1 MSSSRKENIILF
13 DDDHWQSLLPITYT
27 RPIAEIRIGILTI
40 REKWEA
46 RVNCQTSFITQDYLS
61 EKFPIEI
68 SNNNLVI
75 NSRLLPND
83 NMEDLILQLDI
94 NEVLLYQDS
103 LIAARLDKTQF
114 DKLIENQ
121 GLDELNGIDISKHQ
135 KYIHL
140 ISKPYDVFKE
150 NGKELAKD
158 YKILTYGRTSE
169 MIPYH
174 CHPIAPDNIFIER
187 GAKITCCTLNASDGP
202 IYIGKDAEV
211 MEGAHIR
218 GPFALLDN
226 SVVKMGAKIY
236 KDTTVGPWSKV
247 GGEVSNVV
255 FQGYSN
261 KGHDGYL
268 GNSYIG
274 EWCNLGADT
283 NSSNLKNNYAEVK
296 IWDYNKNGFST
307 TGLQFCGLI
316 TGDHS
321 KTGINTMLN
330 TGTLIGV
337 NANVYGS
344 GFPRTFIPSFS
355 WGGSSGYKTYKIDKA
370 LEVAEKVMARRS
382 IELSDQDKIILE
394 YVYHNTA
401 TYRNW
406 E

>member
-1 MSSSRKENIILF
+1 MSSRKENIILF

-27 RPIAEIRIGILTI
+27 RPIAEIRIGILSI
-40 REKWEA
+40 KEKWA
-46 RVNCQTSFITQDYLS
+46 HRVNCNTSYITQDYLS
-61 EKFPIEI
+61 EKYPIEI

-94 NEVLLYQDS
+94 NGALLYQDT
-103 LIAARLDKTQF
+103 LIAARLDKNQF
-114 DKLIENQ
+114 DKLIENK
-121 GLDELNGIDISKHQ
+121 GLDELNGIDITKHQ

-140 ISKPYDVFKE
+140 IHRPYDIFSE
-150 NGKELAKD
+150 NGKELTKD

-174 CHPIAPDNIFIER
+174 CHPIEPDKIFVER
-187 GAKITCCTLNASDGP
+187 GAKITSCTLNATDGP
-202 IYIGKDAEV
+202 IYIGKNTEI
-211 MEGAHIR
+211 MEGSHIR
-218 GPFALLDN
+218 GPFAILDN

-236 KDTTVGPWSKV
+236 KDTTIGPWCKV

-296 IWDYNKNGFST
+296 IWDYEKNGFT
-307 TGLQFCGLI
+307 KTGLQFCGLI
-316 TGDHS
+316 MGDHS

-330 TGTLIGV
+330 TGTLVGV
-337 NANVYGS
+337 NANIYGS
-344 GFPRTFIPSFS
+344 GFPRTFIPSYS
-355 WGGSSGYKTYKIDKA
+355 WGGSIGYKTYKIDKA
-370 LEVAEKVMARRS
+370 LEVAEIVMARRS
-382 IELSDQDKIILE
+382 IELSDQDKVILE
-394 YVYHNTA
+394 YVFHNTA